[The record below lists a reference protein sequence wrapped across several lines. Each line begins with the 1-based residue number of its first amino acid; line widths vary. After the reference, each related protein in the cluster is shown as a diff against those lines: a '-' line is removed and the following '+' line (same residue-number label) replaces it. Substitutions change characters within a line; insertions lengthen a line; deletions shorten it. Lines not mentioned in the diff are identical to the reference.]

1 MFETWSAK
9 DLAFYSMAI
18 MMIPAAVLTIS
29 VLISTAMNV
38 ISRNLSL
45 SNNTSVG
52 NIIGKVSGNIH
63 FVTFIC
69 VLLMNIAAVALLISG
84 VWALLELLIEFIAK

>member
-18 MMIPAAVLTIS
+18 MMIPAAVLTVS
-29 VLISTAMNV
+29 VLISTAMNI

-45 SNNTSVG
+45 SNNTPVG
-52 NIIGKVSGNIH
+52 SIIDKLSGNIH

-69 VLLMNIAAVALLISG
+69 VLLMNIAAAGLLISG
-84 VWALLELLIEFIAK
+84 AWALLELLIEFLA

>member
-9 DLAFYSMAI
+9 DLAFYSIAI
-18 MMIPAAVLTIS
+18 MMVPAVILIIA
-29 VLISTAMNV
+29 VLISTAMDV

-52 NIIGKVSGNIH
+52 NIIEKLSGNIH

-69 VLLMNIAAVALLISG
+69 VLLMNVAAAGLLISG
-84 VWALLELLIEFIAK
+84 IWALLELIIELLS